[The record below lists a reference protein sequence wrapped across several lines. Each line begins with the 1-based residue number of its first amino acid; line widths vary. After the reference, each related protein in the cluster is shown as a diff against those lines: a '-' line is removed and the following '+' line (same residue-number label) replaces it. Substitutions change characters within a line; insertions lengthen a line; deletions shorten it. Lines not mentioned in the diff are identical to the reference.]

1 MGQWVGYRVRRYSGS
16 VGEAWR
22 AQEIVRNN
30 GHGRV
35 LGLSLC

>member
-1 MGQWVGYRVRRYSGS
+1 MGLREGDRVGRFSGS
-16 VGEAWR
+16 VGEARR
-22 AQEIVRNN
+22 AQEIVRDD